1 MEERIREIE
10 ERIAKVKAEG
20 EKEIAELR
28 RSVTSFPMLD
38 ADLAAWKK
46 KLLEK
51 ASMHWVPN
59 MEWALHAYTTR
70 VESEKTTFTLKFDQ
84 EWSAETWVRSGGIG
98 QTDYEIVTVAYA
110 TEREHLMPPPME
122 AMRLE
127 LYGLTWVVA
136 PLPDVTVPS
145 KKINFGHHSEIRVFT
160 YGLHKYL
167 DPRQLP
173 PPGVTN
179 PEELAKIYKSSRDES
194 AEAAT
199 ILVAQ
204 QKIAKLEQESLK
216 LSYRYS
222 KSLKDLENWKKAL
235 ESRQNMIN

>member
-51 ASMHWVPN
+51 ASKHWASN
-59 MEWALHAYTTR
+59 MEWTLHAYTTR
-70 VESEKTTFTLKFDQ
+70 VESEKTTFTLNFDE
-84 EWSAETWVRSGGIG
+84 EWSAETWARSGGVG
-98 QTDYEIVTVAYA
+98 LMDYEILTVAYA
-110 TEREHLMPPPME
+110 TEREHLMPPPCK

-136 PLPDVTVPS
+136 PVRDVTIPT
-145 KKINFGHHSEIRVFT
+145 KKINFGHNSEIQVFT

-167 DPRQLP
+167 DPRQPP
-173 PPGVTN
+173 PPGVTD

-194 AEAAT
+194 VEAAT
-199 ILVAQ
+199 ILDAQ
-204 QKIAKLEQESLK
+204 RRIAGLEKESLK
-216 LSYRYS
+216 LSYQYS
-222 KSLKDLENWKKAL
+222 KSLKDLEKWKKAL